1 MKPYK
6 DANES
11 RIDTM
16 SIESVKQFF
25 TQRNVNFALMELG
38 KSGATVELAAKT
50 IGITPEL
57 VAKTL
62 AFKLKDKNILIVT
75 RGDARIANKK
85 YREFFNTKAKMLNAD
100 EVLEVTGH
108 PVGGVCPFG
117 LKNELEIFMDL
128 SIKDFQY
135 VYPAAGGIDAAMKIS
150 PALMAE
156 LTLAQ
161 WIDVCE

>member
-1 MKPYK
+1 
-6 DANES
+6 
-11 RIDTM
+11 M
-16 SIESVKQFF
+16 SVRSVKQFF
-25 TQRNVNFALMELG
+25 TERNINFDLMEL
-38 KSGATVELAAKT
+38 KTSGATVELAAKN
-50 IGITPEL
+50 IGIKPEL

-62 AFKLKDKNILIVT
+62 AFKLKDKSILIVT
-75 RGDARIANKK
+75 RGDARIANRK
-85 YREFFNTKAKMLNAD
+85 YREFFNTKAKMLSAD

-117 LKNELEIFMDL
+117 LKNELEVYMDV

-150 PALMAE
+150 TSQMAK
-156 LTLAQ
+156 LTNAQ